1 MAAKLLF
8 SLAWRC
14 LMTHRHDASTAPP
27 GSSTAGRAAA
37 SRAGRR
43 HFAARRRVS
52 ANWPFAA
59 LAVLAVSSAS
69 SPALAQ
75 AGGGEER
82 DESGLA
88 GDSKAP
94 KRCVIVEIA
103 GHRSG
108 HIDCA
113 SQRLQDAARIAQDQ
127 ARRMIEVPQTGS
139 PDVMVGV
146 SSLSGTRLRMGNALG
161 HSVHPQRPAP
171 TYVPPPLGGPR

>member
-1 MAAKLLF
+1 M
-8 SLAWRC
+8 
-14 LMTHRHDASTAPP
+14 MHRHDASAAPP

-37 SRAGRR
+37 PRAGRR
-43 HFAARRRVS
+43 HFAACRRAS
-52 ANWPFAA
+52 AIWPFAA

-75 AGGGEER
+75 AGGGAER

-88 GDSKAP
+88 GDGKAP

-108 HIDCA
+108 HLDCA
-113 SQRLQDAARIAQDQ
+113 SQRLQDAARIARDQ
-127 ARRMIEVPQTGS
+127 ARRTIEVPQTGS
-139 PDVMVGV
+139 PDVTVGV

-161 HSVHPQRPAP
+161 HSVHPQRPGQSFAAP
-171 TYVPPPLGGPR
+171 RLGRPQ

>member
-1 MAAKLLF
+1 MLVVLAACF
-8 SLAWRC
+8 
-14 LMTHRHDASTAPP
+14 AS
-27 GSSTAGRAAA
+27 GAAA
-37 SRAGRR
+37 
-43 HFAARRRVS
+43 
-52 ANWPFAA
+52 
-59 LAVLAVSSAS
+59 
-69 SPALAQ
+69 AQ
-75 AGGGEER
+75 TGGEAQEEA
-82 DESGLA
+82 D
-88 GDSKAP
+88 DHKAS

-108 HIDCA
+108 HLDCA

-171 TYVPPPLGGPR
+171 TYAPPGLGGPQ